1 MSASNYKCVARQNQP
16 LARVVL
22 MAGLFL
28 RGGGGE
34 VRAGGSG
41 TSGQCIAVFAP
52 CWDARRDSAWCLR
65 WNAPTARLLSCSHSC
80 SQCIGWQSCVV
91 SHGTSVWE
99 CSASESSC
107 CSSFCRCEAP
117 SAYRN
122 WSAHIRPDQYVCS
135 TFLSSLS
142 DLPEWVPALW
152 NSLIWECLS
161 PVQYVL
167 CWCRLCISSVW
178 FCK

>member
-1 MSASNYKCVARQNQP
+1 MQNKTDKGTLLVSKSLPVVNSNSVNHLFSARKKKYYISSN
-16 LARVVL
+16 
-22 MAGLFL
+22 
-28 RGGGGE
+28 
-34 VRAGGSG
+34 
-41 TSGQCIAVFAP
+41 
-52 CWDARRDSAWCLR
+52 
-65 WNAPTARLLSCSHSC
+65 
-80 SQCIGWQSCVV
+80 
-91 SHGTSVWE
+91 GTSVWE

-167 CWCRLCISSVW
+167 CRCRLCISSVW